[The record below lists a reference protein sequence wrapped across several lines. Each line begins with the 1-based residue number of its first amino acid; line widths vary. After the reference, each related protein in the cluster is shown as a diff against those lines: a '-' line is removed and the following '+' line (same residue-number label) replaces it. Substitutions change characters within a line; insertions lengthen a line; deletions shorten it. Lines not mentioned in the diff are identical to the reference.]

1 MRSKQ
6 LVVVEPGR
14 IELQASYRHEIDE
27 ALKPNEALVKGDRGW
42 RKKKGKGLTMS
53 W

>member
-14 IELQASYRHEIDE
+14 IELQAHEIDE
-27 ALKPNEALVKGDRGW
+27 ALKPNEALVKGEYSVVSG
-42 RKKKGKGLTMS
+42 GTEGAGFTGLV
-53 W
+53 